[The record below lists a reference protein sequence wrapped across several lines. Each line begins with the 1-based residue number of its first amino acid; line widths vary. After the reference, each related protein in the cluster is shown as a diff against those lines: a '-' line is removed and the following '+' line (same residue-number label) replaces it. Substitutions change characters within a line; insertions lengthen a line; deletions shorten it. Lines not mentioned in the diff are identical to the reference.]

1 MISKNGITFE
11 YKAEIQLRIQL
22 LFCSGVQH
30 CASDFLRPSQA
41 QPGCCDLLQRGTGSD
56 FVAWM
61 ESGMKHTTIAMHSA
75 ARQLRVE
82 PFLLRAGTQEAFALP
97 GVFFSARACVLRAA
111 YALQKVG

>member
-30 CASDFLRPSQA
+30 CASLVAVIYFFLIENV
-41 QPGCCDLLQRGTGSD
+41 TGSD